1 MATRKPRS
9 TAGDLVPD
17 LHLWE
22 DVALAVRP
30 LAHKTKEQR
39 RRSAAPRQ
47 PAAKSPPALPAAD
60 RAAPRRGTA
69 VVSKPPAAF
78 TGIDRRT
85 RQKLT
90 RGQLEYEARLD
101 LHGHSVAEA
110 HARLVRFLDQSRRR
124 DLRLVLVI
132 TGKGASPYAGPTLHG
147 ASGYHV
153 PERQGRL
160 HRLLPEWLHE
170 PDMSRLVNGFQPAH
184 PRHGGGG
191 AYYVH
196 LKRRREGEG

>member
-9 TAGDLVPD
+9 TAGDLVSD

-30 LAHKTKEQR
+30 LANKTKEPR

-47 PAAKSPPALPAAD
+47 PAAKSPTALPAAD

-69 VVSKPPAAF
+69 VVSKPPATF

-132 TGKGASPYAGPTLHG
+132 TGKGASPFARHTLHG
-147 ASGYHV
+147 ARAITRRSARAFCAACC
-153 PERQGRL
+153 P
-160 HRLLPEWLHE
+160 
-170 PDMSRLVNGFQPAH
+170 NGCTN
-184 PRHGGGG
+184 RT
-191 AYYVH
+191 
-196 LKRRREGEG
+196 